1 MVVSLVEQM
10 DTATLCVTTVS
21 VYAACDRTRGVEM
34 LVSSSEVQ
42 AAKRTNGVSAS
53 QRMPRRAEVVG
64 MLVKRRQVRH
74 NGDVFCWRE
83 REIECKVNVRL
94 LDKEKERSPLHWV
107 FRYAELCR
115 DRETLDVWGM

>member
-1 MVVSLVEQM
+1 MVVSVVEQM

-64 MLVKRRQVRH
+64 MSGEAGEAQA
-74 NGDVFCWRE
+74 
-83 REIECKVNVRL
+83 
-94 LDKEKERSPLHWV
+94 SPAQ
-107 FRYAELCR
+107 R
-115 DRETLDVWGM
+115 

>member
-1 MVVSLVEQM
+1 MVVSLVDQM
-10 DTATLCVTTVS
+10 NTATLCVTTVS

-64 MLVKRRQVRH
+64 MLVKRRQVQH
-74 NGDVFCWRE
+74 NGDVFCW
-83 REIECKVNVRL
+83 KVRL
-94 LDKEKERSPLHWV
+94 SER
-107 FRYAELCR
+107 
-115 DRETLDVWGM
+115 